1 MLRFLVNLIKSKVFK
16 FLRHISLAKKIISSL
31 ILLFLAGSWQP
42 ASAEPAT
49 GKPES
54 SLQVEIKKVIAEA
67 KHPYLKQQNFQYLAE
82 ELESLYKVYGD
93 QPVWLGRK
101 LSDKQIRE
109 IFSIL
114 ESAPING
121 LHAADYDTAN
131 LRQQWAALSQ
141 TAKPDAKQQALFDTA
156 LSLALLRFG
165 HHLHYGRINPASFNF
180 NVKPDAKKLIDLPA
194 FIKAHIDRD
203 DLANLPA
210 LLEPPFWQYRELW
223 RSLSKYRT
231 LANSVKPL
239 TFTYEKTIHPG
250 DPLPNADEL
259 QHYLNGLGDLP
270 ETQDK
275 SAGTGIPVYQGV
287 LVEAVKH
294 FQHRHGLT
302 PDGVIGKSTVAALTV
317 PLKQR
322 ILQIELAMERLRWLP
337 VMDDSSLIIVN
348 IPAFELTAYEN
359 FTHPD
364 AGMLSMKV
372 VVGKAL
378 KNQTPVLLEQMS
390 FIDFLPF
397 WNIPASIARAEVVP
411 SLEKDGDYLAKQE
424 MELVTEFGNQV
435 KAVEM
440 SEIAL
445 DAFKAGMLKVR
456 QRPGKKNPLGRIKF
470 IFPNQNNVY
479 LHDTSAGSLFI
490 HSRRD
495 FSHGCVR
502 VEKPDLL
509 AEFVLDGQ
517 DGWTKEAILQ
527 AMNGDKTRRVVLK
540 KPVPVLFV
548 YVTADVGENNQLHF
562 YQDIYGQDRLLQSA
576 LEKPQDWPVKSPQ
589 RNPDQTQEAVS
600 PD

>member
-322 ILQIELAMERLRWLP
+322 ILQIEL
-337 VMDDSSLIIVN
+337 S
-348 IPAFELTAYEN
+348 
-359 FTHPD
+359 
-364 AGMLSMKV
+364 
-372 VVGKAL
+372 
-378 KNQTPVLLEQMS
+378 
-390 FIDFLPF
+390 
-397 WNIPASIARAEVVP
+397 
-411 SLEKDGDYLAKQE
+411 